1 MDFTT
6 LIQDIGFPISCVLAL
21 GWYITKKDAAEKEE
35 REKEREREREERAK
49 EREEDKQDKERLL
62 NEIAY
67 NREVNGQL
75 LKTNQEVSETNKL
88 LAKDFTEKFDSMD
101 KKMDKM
107 IELQKT
113 LKC

>member
-21 GWYITKKDAAEKEE
+21 GWYINKKDAAEKEE
-35 REKEREREREERAK
+35 RQRERED
-49 EREEDKQDKERLL
+49 DKQDKERLFQ
-62 NEIAY
+62 EISY

-101 KKMDKM
+101 KKMDR
-107 IELQKT
+107 ILEEVRN
-113 LKC
+113 